1 MARPF
6 VTTVAAQTAGTITGT
21 LSDANGGV
29 LPGVSV
35 TVRDTATGLSRTVV
49 TGAAG
54 RFVVAAIPPGL
65 YDLRAELAGFKPHV
79 RQAVTVAVA
88 TTVNL
93 NITLQI
99 GALEIEDVVVGTM
112 PLVNTSS
119 PELSY
124 LVGATRSRAAAERP
138 QLHRPRADAAGRHCI
153 SSPRR
158 RIGGRARSRHEHQRA
173 GSAFKRL
180 SSRRHAAERLHQ
192 RPRGSAAGTVLGM
205 ETIREFR
212 VETNSYSAEFGRNSG
227 GQINVLTKSGT
238 NVLGAAPMST
248 TATTTSTR
256 RNFFDP
262 ERSPSSSAISSA
274 RR

>member
-1 MARPF
+1 MRLWICFLFVVSLGPAF
-6 VTTVAAQTAGTITGT
+6 VTTVAAQTAATITGT

-54 RFVVAAIPPGL
+54 RFVVAAIPPGS

-112 PLVNTSS
+112 PLVNTSTS
-119 PELSY
+119 ELSY
-124 LVGATRSRAAAERP
+124 LVGSGSHRAASAQRP
-138 QLHRPRADAAGRHCI
+138 QLHRPRAAAARRQRV
-153 SSPRR
+153 SAPRR
-158 RIGGRARSRHEHQRA
+158 RIGRGARARR
-173 GSAFKRL
+173 
-180 SSRRHAAERLHQ
+180 
-192 RPRGSAAGTVLGM
+192 
-205 ETIREFR
+205 
-212 VETNSYSAEFGRNSG
+212 
-227 GQINVLTKSGT
+227 
-238 NVLGAAPMST
+238 
-248 TATTTSTR
+248 
-256 RNFFDP
+256 
-262 ERSPSSSAISSA
+262 
-274 RR
+274 